1 MKILL
6 ADDSMTAQNMGKK
19 ILTDAGFEVIA
30 VSNGAAALKKITA
43 ENPDIIILDV
53 FMPGYTGLEVCERLK
68 NNPETSRKP
77 VLLTVGKMEPF
88 NPDDSNRVRAEGVM
102 IKPFEAT
109 DLTAAIEAIAKRFN
123 IPRTTAAPPPPPPP
137 PPKAPQNLRSYE
149 ETVLLSQDELRQSLG
164 IADEGTQ
171 TAAAAS
177 ADGST
182 SSIAV
187 AVAAPA
193 LELDSSAIVTEHEE
207 IKPTEAV
214 PAMEMEAP
222 SKPAESEPH
231 SPFSHASVARE
242 VVEHPAAPVHA
253 SETAAWDPVLD
264 GIAIPA
270 TVIAPESEPSQHV
283 DESQPM
289 FGLEYAVPASVAK
302 ERPVVAEEEPAAEP
316 MAFSSP
322 MQSVEEEPEVSSP
335 SAYLAEASAAMGLET
350 SHALV
355 EETPVVES
363 APDFEPNV
371 APPVQVETHA
381 ETGVEPGIEQPSPEL
396 TVPPDPALVE
406 GTDSFSDF
414 TTHFGV
420 ANAEV
425 IPVGIVPE
433 LMDEASSSYEYQPP
447 EEGHAFEGDGAAEAV
462 AEEAQSEDVPEAL
475 TPVAVSS
482 TATTSWEM
490 VPVEAETGASAP
502 IAATPEAAA
511 TEAPAVTEAVAEPTS
526 VEEEPAI
533 FEHAS
538 AALVE
543 ASAPDTHVVE
553 AAVDEPSVVEA
564 HVDEAPAAEA
574 VEKPFDPDAT
584 QALPEEFFT
593 QSEPQLE
600 TTAELVGASIPESTV
615 EAVVET
621 EPEPTAP
628 AVEEAAIEASSVAPV
643 IESPEPTTFIP
654 EPEPAVEAHPT
665 PVEPPTPM
673 VTSVATEPA
682 ILSVGPEPPSIVEEE
697 SVEQSPTVEQIH
709 PVEVP
714 AIAAAAAAAGAT
726 VLGAA
731 ITEHFVRGAEP
742 PAEPEGNDVAPG
754 DQTQV
759 FIASAV
765 ARVLDRM
772 KPTLIEEIA
781 REMSNRRKPRKDPE
795 E

>member
-1 MKILL
+1 MAMKILL

-137 PPKAPQNLRSYE
+137 PKAPQNFRSYE
-149 ETVLLSQDELRQSLG
+149 ETVMLSQDELRQSLG
-164 IADEGTQ
+164 ISDNGAQITE
-171 TAAAAS
+171 AAS
-177 ADGST
+177 AAT
-182 SSIAV
+182 AASSGVV

-193 LELDSSAIVTEHEE
+193 LELDGSAIVTEQE
-207 IKPTEAV
+207 IKPVEAV
-214 PAMEMEAP
+214 PAMEFEPP
-222 SKPAESEPH
+222 SRAAESEH

-242 VVEHPAAPVHA
+242 VVEHPAAPVQA
-253 SETAAWDPVLD
+253 SETADWDPVLD
-264 GIAIPA
+264 GIAIPSN
-270 TVIAPESEPSQHV
+270 VITASPEAAHAA
-283 DESQPM
+283 DEAQPM

-302 ERPVVAEEEPAAEP
+302 ETPAIEEEPAAEP
-316 MAFSSP
+316 VAFSSP
-322 MQSVEEEPEVSSP
+322 AQSVEEEPEVSSP

-355 EETPVVES
+355 EETPVVDS

-381 ETGVEPGIEQPSPEL
+381 ENGIEPGIEQPSPEL
-396 TVPPDPALVE
+396 TVPPDPALVG
-406 GTDSFSDF
+406 GTESFSAF

-420 ANAEV
+420 ENAEV

-433 LMDEASSSYEYQPP
+433 LMDETSSSYEYQPP
-447 EEGHAFEGDGAAEAV
+447 EEGHAFDGDGEAETL
-462 AEEAQSEDVPEAL
+462 AEETTSQDVPEAP
-475 TPVAVSS
+475 TPVTVSG
-482 TATTSWEM
+482 TPDGSWEM
-490 VPVEAETGASAP
+490 VPVQAESQASAP
-502 IAATPEAAA
+502 IAATPEVARNEPAA
-511 TEAPAVTEAVAEPTS
+511 
-526 VEEEPAI
+526 VEEEPAR
-533 FEHAS
+533 FEQAFAAVVEERAS
-538 AALVE
+538 
-543 ASAPDTHVVE
+543 DTHVVE
-553 AAVDEPSVVEA
+553 AAVDEAPPIEA
-564 HVDEAPAAEA
+564 A
-574 VEKPFDPDAT
+574 EKPFDPDAT

-593 QSEPQLE
+593 ASEPQLE
-600 TTAELVGASIPESTV
+600 TTAELVGASVPEP
-615 EAVVET
+615 VVAF
-621 EPEPTAP
+621 EPEPESVA
-628 AVEEAAIEASSVAPV
+628 AGVEEPTIEAHAVSPTLEAAETELAGP
-643 IESPEPTTFIP
+643 EAQPEP
-654 EPEPAVEAHPT
+654 ELEPAVEVHVEAVTVAP
-665 PVEPPTPM
+665 PVIL
-673 VTSVATEPA
+673 SEPA
-682 ILSVGPEPPSIVEEE
+682 TLSVGPEPPSLVEEPE
-697 SVEQSPTVEQIH
+697 IQPPH
-709 PVEVP
+709 VEVP
-714 AIAAAAAAAGAT
+714 QIEIPSIAAAAAAAGAGA
-726 VLGAA
+726 LGAA
-731 ITEHFVRGAEP
+731 IAEQFQHGSNSP
-742 PAEPEGNDVAPG
+742 SEQETAPG

-781 REMSNRRKPRKDPE
+781 REMSNRRKPRKEPE

>member
-137 PPKAPQNLRSYE
+137 PKAPQNFRSYE
-149 ETVLLSQDELRQSLG
+149 ETVMLSQEELRQSLG

-171 TAAAAS
+171 AAAAAS
-177 ADGST
+177 AAGET
-182 SSIAV
+182 SAAAV
-187 AVAAPA
+187 AVAPPA
-193 LELDSSAIVTEHEE
+193 LELDSSAIVTEQEAV
-207 IKPTEAV
+207 KPIEAV
-214 PAMEMEAP
+214 PAMEFDPP
-222 SKPAESEPH
+222 SRTAESEH

-242 VVEHPAAPVHA
+242 VVEHPVAPVQ
-253 SETAAWDPVLD
+253 ETQTADWDPVLD
-264 GIAIPA
+264 GIAISSN
-270 TVIAPESEPSQHV
+270 VITTAPEAAQAAE
-283 DESQPM
+283 EAQPM

-302 ERPVVAEEEPAAEP
+302 ETPVVAEEEAAVEPAP
-316 MAFSSP
+316 FSSP
-322 MQSVEEEPEVSSP
+322 AHSAEEEPEVSSP
-335 SAYLAEASAAMGLET
+335 SAYLAEASAAMDLET
-350 SHALV
+350 SHALA
-355 EETPVVES
+355 EEIPVVES

-381 ETGVEPGIEQPSPEL
+381 ENGIEPGIEQPSPEL
-396 TVPPDPALVE
+396 TIPPDPALVG

-414 TTHFGV
+414 TTRFGIE
-420 ANAEV
+420 NAEV

-433 LMDEASSSYEYQPP
+433 LMEDASSSYEYQPP
-447 EEGHAFEGDGAAEAV
+447 EEGHAFEGDGEAEAV
-462 AEEAQSEDVPEAL
+462 AEEAKSEDVAQSP

-482 TATTSWEM
+482 VANTSWEM
-490 VPVEAETGASAP
+490 VPVEAEAETSAP
-502 IAATPEAAA
+502 IAASPEPAAA
-511 TEAPAVTEAVAEPTS
+511 EADIESTSIQEEPARFEPMSAT
-526 VEEEPAI
+526 VEEE
-533 FEHAS
+533 
-538 AALVE
+538 
-543 ASAPDTHVVE
+543 SAPDTHVVE
-553 AAVDEPSVVEA
+553 GVVAESPVVEA
-564 HVDEAPAAEA
+564 AVAETPAIEAI
-574 VEKPFDPDAT
+574 EKPFDPDAT

-600 TTAELVGASIPESTV
+600 TTAELVGASTTGSTV
-615 EAVVET
+615 EDSVEP
-621 EPEPTAP
+621 EPEPTAAVVEP
-628 AVEEAAIEASSVAPV
+628 SVVEEPSIEEHISTPV
-643 IESPEPTTFIP
+643 
-654 EPEPAVEAHPT
+654 VEAHVEAFE
-665 PVEPPTPM
+665 PVAPI

-682 ILSVGPEPPSIVEEE
+682 MLSVGPEPPSIIEEE
-697 SVEQSPTVEQIH
+697 PVQTTTIEQLP
-709 PVEVP
+709 PAEVP
-714 AIAAAAAAAGAT
+714 AVAAAAAAGAG
-726 VLGAA
+726 VLSAA
-731 ITEHFVRGAEP
+731 IAEQFQHVSNSSS
-742 PAEPEGNDVAPG
+742 ESETAPG

-781 REMSNRRKPRKDPE
+781 REMSSRRKPRKDPE